1 VGAIDRWLRLT
12 PADKALVIRI
22 APVVAAASFRVRVLG
37 VARVLAWA
45 RGPVGVKRHASPEDL
60 ARACERA
67 GRYIPGATCLAQS
80 AALTRL
86 LRRTGV
92 AADVRIGVATDPGF
106 AAHAWV
112 EIDGAPLTRAP
123 GRFTPLRLN

>member
-1 VGAIDRWLRLT
+1 M
-12 PADKALVIRI
+12 
-22 APVVAAASFRVRVLG
+22 VAAAVARVRVCG
-37 VARVLAWA
+37 VKRVLAWA
-45 RGPVGVKRHASPEDL
+45 RGPIGARSYGSPEDL

-86 LRRTGV
+86 LRKTGV
-92 AADVRIGVATDPGF
+92 AAMVGVGVTTDPDF

-112 EIDGAPLTRAP
+112 EIDGAPLAGSPR
-123 GRFTPLRLN
+123 RFTPLPLN